1 MGNNAA
7 QANIISNGSNGLL
20 LAANSTIGSAGG
32 ANILLEATLTNA
44 NINIRPYGSSGV
56 ILVGNNAAQANIIS
70 NGSNGLLLAANST
83 VGSGGG
89 ANILIQGNSNNANI
103 NIDALGAG
111 NVNIKAGSS
120 GNVILSTANIVV
132 GTGSAQ
138 ANIIS
143 AGAHNLLIATGGDS
157 SSNLVLATN
166 SDVTSSNIVI
176 PTGAG
181 TLVINSK
188 GNMELNSPGNI
199 FLAPDAAY
207 GNVYITTNT
216 NGGQGIAVKSA
227 TGGVTGVSE
236 ILNIVKVS
244 QSDYGNIT
252 TPDAET
258 LYVIV

>member
-1 MGNNAA
+1 MTIKAGTSGSAILSGGSG
-7 QANIISNGSNGLL
+7 ANIIIDG
-20 LAANSTIGSAGG
+20 T
-32 ANILLEATLTNA
+32 AT
-44 NINIRPYGSSGV
+44 
-56 ILVGNNAAQANIIS
+56 
-70 NGSNGLLLAANST
+70 
-83 VGSGGG
+83 
-89 ANILIQGNSNNANI
+89 
-103 NIDALGAG
+103 DA
-111 NVNIKAGSS
+111 NVNINALGS
-120 GNVILSTANIVV
+120 GNVKISTSNIVV

-143 AGAHNLLIATGGDS
+143 TGAHNLLIATGGDS

-176 PTGAG
+176 PAGVG

-188 GNMELNSPGNI
+188 GNMDLNSPGNI

-244 QSDYGNIT
+244 QSDYNNIT